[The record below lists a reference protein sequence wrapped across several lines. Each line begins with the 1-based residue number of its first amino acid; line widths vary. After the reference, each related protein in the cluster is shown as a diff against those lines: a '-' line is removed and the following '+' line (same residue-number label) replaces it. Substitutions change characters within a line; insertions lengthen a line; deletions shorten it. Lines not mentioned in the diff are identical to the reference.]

1 MFRTWISAYIL
12 VKDRILVSM
21 WCELSLWHLE
31 HLIAA
36 NNLELVDEQEA
47 SARALIAHSV
57 SSILISHQLV
67 TWFN

>member
-1 MFRTWISAYIL
+1 
-12 VKDRILVSM
+12 M

-36 NNLELVDEQEA
+36 NNLELVDEQEV